1 MAENAIPNEEF
12 PQEDA
17 YGADYETPMD
27 QFFYHQRRALE
38 ETAKALD
45 ALLPPAFK
53 EHSANAGREFK
64 TGFKVLLDAAIE
76 ELKTATER
84 AEAAAAEA
92 MEDIEDEFDDDR
104 PSTTGTTKVRIEV
117 E

>member
-1 MAENAIPNEEF
+1 MAEDAIPNEEYTQDDEGTTEF
-12 PQEDA
+12 D
-17 YGADYETPMD
+17 TPMD

-45 ALLPPAFK
+45 ALLPPGFK
-53 EHSANAGREFK
+53 EHGANAGREFK

-84 AEAAAAEA
+84 AEAAATEA
-92 MEDIEDEFDDDR
+92 MDDIEEEFGSDR